1 MPPLKPILVCGERS
15 DNRKAGKEK
24 AVRVSI
30 FLSHSSV
37 DKLFARRLAR
47 DLDNQGVT
55 YWLDEGEIKIGD
67 YLIEKLRSAIDDVEY
82 LAVILSPDAV
92 ASAWVQREV
101 EMAISQEILGRRIK
115 ILPIMYRRCELPDF
129 LLERVHGDFTDD
141 SRYAA
146 SFEKLMSSVGVVFNR
161 NAFLGKMGG
170 THLGV
175 AADKAW
181 SRSIPI
187 LAKPF
192 HRPFQY
198 IGMTIQEAAREVGA
212 SPNDV
217 GNIVLESDDCHLL
230 LEAEGNFVQYV
241 DLTLKFTGA
250 HTQIQ
255 GFDSEA
261 ILGAVSISP
270 AELELVRRAPH
281 YHTYYDHA
289 KRMKI
294 GVSCQYD
301 GAPLSIGFSRKYYG
315 M

>member
-1 MPPLKPILVCGERS
+1 
-15 DNRKAGKEK
+15 
-24 AVRVSI
+24 VRVSI
-30 FLSHSSV
+30 FLSHSSI
-37 DKLFARRLAR
+37 DKPFARRLAQ
-47 DLDNQGVT
+47 DLDNQSVT
-55 YWLDEGEIKIGD
+55 CWLDEGEIKIGD
-67 YLIEKLRSAIDDVEY
+67 YLIEKLKRAIDDVEY
-82 LAVILSPDAV
+82 LAVILSPEAV

-101 EMAISQEILGRRIK
+101 EMAMSQEILGRRMK
-115 ILPIMYRRCELPDF
+115 ILPIMYRRCDLPDF
-129 LLERVHGDFTDD
+129 LLEKVYGDFTDD
-141 SRYAA
+141 SEYMA
-146 SFEKLMSSVGVVFNR
+146 SFERLVSSVGVVFNR
-161 NAFLGKMGG
+161 NAFLRQKDGA
-170 THLGV
+170 HLGV

-181 SRSIPI
+181 GLLIPI

-212 SPNDV
+212 SPNGA
-217 GNIVLESDDCHLL
+217 GNIVVETDDCHLL

-241 DLTLKFTGA
+241 DLTLKFTGP
-250 HTQIQ
+250 HTQAQ

-270 AELELVRRAPH
+270 AELELARKAPH
-281 YHTYYDHA
+281 FHTYYDHA

>member
-1 MPPLKPILVCGERS
+1 M
-15 DNRKAGKEK
+15 
-24 AVRVSI
+24 RVSI
-30 FLSHSSV
+30 FLSHSSI
-37 DKLFARRLAR
+37 DKPFARRLAR

-55 YWLDEGEIKIGD
+55 YWLDEAEIKVGD
-67 YLIEKLRSAIDDVEY
+67 YLIEKIRNAIDDVEY
-82 LAVILSPDAV
+82 LAVILSPEAV

-101 EMAISQEILGRRIK
+101 DMAMNQEVLGRRIK
-115 ILPIMYRRCELPDF
+115 VLPILYRRCDLPDF
-129 LLERVHGDFTDD
+129 LSDKVHGDFTDNAK
-141 SRYAA
+141 YVA
-146 SFEKLMSSVGVVFNR
+146 SFEKLMSSVGAVFNR
-161 NAFLGKMGG
+161 NAFLGEQSGPN
-170 THLGV
+170 LSV
-175 AADKAW
+175 ATDKAW
-181 SRSIPI
+181 SRLIPI

-198 IGMTIQEAAREVGA
+198 IGMTIQDAARAVGA
-212 SPNDV
+212 LPSGV
-217 GNIVLESDDCHLL
+217 GNIVVESDDCRLL

-250 HTQIQ
+250 HTQAQ

-270 AELELVRRAPH
+270 TELELMRKAPH
-281 YHTYYDHA
+281 YHAYYDHA
-289 KRMKI
+289 KKIKI